1 VGRGSWARVFNL
13 RFMTESEK
21 RTIDVRRLVAEAI
34 GTFTLTLVACSTEV
48 VPAVLNQPPDDLV
61 AAVAPGLTV
70 LVVICAIGNV
80 SGAHINPVVT
90 FAFAFRRAFPWRRV
104 PAYLVAQV
112 LGAAAAGWM
121 LRALVGPA
129 SSLGVNTPHI
139 PPAQAVFVELLLTAL
154 LVTVILSVSTR
165 ESLTGTNAAL
175 PVGFTIMVDGFIGG
189 PLTGASMNPARSL
202 GPVLAGGPPQYIWI
216 YLVGPALGA
225 LTAVVIVY
233 VVHGK
238 YSEAEVHD
246 AVGDSTK
253 GEEERAGPH

>member
-1 VGRGSWARVFNL
+1 LRGARGLTDPCVIGRLGRVPSVCPGPRARVFNL
-13 RFMTESEK
+13 RSMTESEK
-21 RTIDVRRLVAEAI
+21 RTIEVLRLVAEAI
-34 GTFTLTLVACSTEV
+34 GTFTLTLVACSAEV

-70 LVVICAIGNV
+70 LVVICAIGDV

-90 FAFAFRRAFPWRRV
+90 LGFAFRRAFPWRRV
-104 PAYLVAQV
+104 PGYLVAQV
-112 LGAAAAGWM
+112 LGAAAAGWL
-121 LRALVGPA
+121 LRALAGPA
-129 SSLGVNTPHI
+129 SNLGVDTPHI

-202 GPVLAGGPPQYIWI
+202 GPVLAGG
-216 YLVGPALGA
+216 
-225 LTAVVIVY
+225 
-233 VVHGK
+233 HR
-238 YSEAEVHD
+238 
-246 AVGDSTK
+246 STS
-253 GEEERAGPH
+253 GFTWLGPHSARSPRS